1 MEGPLSPSLLGPGF
15 LKFDGG
21 FSMEDE
27 MGRIMRGDKRES
39 VEDKPQSVLRR
50 VSNAVKHGRSFS
62 ERSVSYANK
71 GSPLNSSVDISSPTS
86 IATPTITSPSASAD
100 AVDSLRASLR
110 RAQTH
115 IASLEAEKMVL
126 EEKLNGSS
134 DIKAVNTELREKRS
148 TMAILDTQR
157 EMVVRELEVMTNHLN
172 KAKDSRQPLDLGSL
186 KTNILKDFAE
196 SLQKLK
202 DTMSGQIEDLM
213 HKRNELTEEIGS
225 LIQMK
230 DKGFQEYENLS
241 SKNNQLVHHNNELLR
256 NIQGVYQ
263 DNRSATMGM
272 PTSSTTGGLGV
283 YPGSKSDAS
292 SDLTRNISLAHTDS
306 MPQYEG
312 EIEAATVMTV
322 PQVVNIRKAAAPKK
336 FNWRRG
342 GEKMAKNVTKG
353 IKGAFVGD
361 KPTTITSAN
370 GQQYSI
376 GLPYAATQQTGGP
389 TEFGTGSGST
399 LTNGSNGTP
408 GANKQGGASEDGKAG
423 FGFFKNN
430 GNNAGPGGLSRA
442 GTGLGHL
449 KNNSGT
455 NLALTNSG
463 ANGVPST
470 PTSAAGGNILFGS
483 ELSARCAFEGRPI
496 PHLVSICIA
505 QVEARGLEVEGI
517 YRKSGGAGQVKQI
530 QAAFERDYMSCAGL
544 LSDPDTDIHA
554 VTSALKQYFRK
565 LPTPLITYDVYDRLL
580 EAAAIPPSSAAAV
593 PTPGGAP
600 APPTPVAKDSS
611 TTSTTTAETASDA
624 ASTTSTDSSSSPSPE
639 AHDPNSAAIL
649 ALRNAVHALPSAH
662 RHVLSLLLSHLATVQ
677 RHDSTNLMTSLN
689 LAVVFAPT
697 IMRPKSIEREMT
709 DMGAQRQAIMR
720 MVEWQSRVFGEE

>member
-1 MEGPLSPSLLGPGF
+1 MEGPLSPSLLGPAF

-39 VEDKPQSVLRR
+39 IEDKPQSVLRR

-62 ERSVSYANK
+62 ERSVSYATK
-71 GSPLNSSVDISSPTS
+71 GSPLNSSLDISSPTS
-86 IATPTITSPSASAD
+86 VATPTITSPSAGAD

-157 EMVVRELEVMTNHLN
+157 EIVVRELEVMTNHLN

-241 SKNNQLVHHNNELLR
+241 SKNTQLVHHNNELLR

-263 DNRSATMGM
+263 DNRSATMGT
-272 PTSSTTGGLGV
+272 PTSSTTGGLGI
-283 YPGSKSDAS
+283 YPAGNKSDAS

-312 EIEAATVMTV
+312 DIEAATVLTV

-361 KPTTITSAN
+361 KPTTTTSVN

-399 LTNGSNGTP
+399 LTNGSNGTA
-408 GANKQGGASEDGKAG
+408 GANKPGGASDDGKAG
-423 FGFFKNN
+423 FGFFKNA
-430 GNNAGPGGLSRA
+430 GNNVGPGGLARS

-455 NLALTNSG
+455 NLALTNNV
-463 ANGVPST
+463 ANGTPST
-470 PTSAAGGNILFGS
+470 PVSAAGGNILFGS

-505 QVEARGLEVEGI
+505 QVESRGLEVEGI

-580 EAAAIPPSSAAAV
+580 EAAQIPPSA
-593 PTPGGAP
+593 TPAP
-600 APPTPVAKDSS
+600 APPTPVSKENPTDS
-611 TTSTTTAETASDA
+611 SDA
-624 ASTTSTDSSSSPSPE
+624 ASTTSSETSSSSTPDVPP
-639 AHDPNSAAIL
+639 HDHNSAAIS
-649 ALRNAVHALPSAH
+649 ALRSAVHALPSAH
-662 RHVLSLLLSHLATVQ
+662 RHVLSLLLAHLATVQ
-677 RHDSTNLMTSLN
+677 RHDSTNLMTALN

-709 DMGAQRQAIMR
+709 DMAAQRQAIMR
-720 MVEWQSRVFGEE
+720 MVEWQARVFGEE